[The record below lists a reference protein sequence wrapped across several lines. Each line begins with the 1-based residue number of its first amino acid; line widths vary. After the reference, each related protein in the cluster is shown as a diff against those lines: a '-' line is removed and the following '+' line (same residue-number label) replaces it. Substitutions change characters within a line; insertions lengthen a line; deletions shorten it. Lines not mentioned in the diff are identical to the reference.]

1 VNQPLRQDPYYGVFV
16 TRGASL
22 DRHPQ
27 PPASL
32 PDPGTGHALKIA
44 TVDVG
49 GPAICPACESRGKG
63 GFISFIADPRLV
75 YACPACRKLVW
86 IHGA

>member
-1 VNQPLRQDPYYGVFV
+1 VNQPLGQDPYYGVFV